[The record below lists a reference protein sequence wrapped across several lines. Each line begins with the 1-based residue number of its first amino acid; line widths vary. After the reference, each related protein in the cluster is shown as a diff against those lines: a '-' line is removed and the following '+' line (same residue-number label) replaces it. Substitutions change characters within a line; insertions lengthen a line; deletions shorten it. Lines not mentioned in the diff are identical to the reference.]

1 MKNVIAIT
9 GKRVEDAKAER
20 KHKTRTIESFP
31 HGNVLAQI
39 SQHRSED
46 GVLYRTFTIDRMF
59 ETADGLRKGELM
71 LTAEGIRDF
80 QKAFRAVKKWR
91 RNDIR
96 ERRRRMWRKK
106 FG

>member
-1 MKNVIAIT
+1 MKNVTAIR
-9 GKRVEDAKAER
+9 GQRVEDAKAGR
-20 KHKTRTIESFP
+20 KHLTRNIESFT

-46 GVLYRTFTIDRMF
+46 GVVYRTFAIDRVFETIDGMK
-59 ETADGLRKGELM
+59 KGELM

-91 RNDIR
+91 RNEIR